1 MTEPE
6 LVAIELTDEERELM
20 VLALNEYGGPA
31 KHAYQLLCPVL
42 GQSNKGEWARLRS
55 RLMEAIENKEP
66 LSDLDWARALF
77 LTEISFGSNLV
88 GSGLD
93 FGPAAD
99 EYWLG
104 VLRSLQRKVS
114 SYARFLL
121 LLQNASYPAAE

>member
-6 LVAIELTDEERELM
+6 LVAIDLTDEERRLM
-20 VLALNEYGGPA
+20 ILALNEYGGSA
-31 KHAYQLLCPVL
+31 NYAYQLLCPVF
-42 GQSNKGEWARLRS
+42 GQSNEDEWYQLTTRLR
-55 RLMEAIENKEP
+55 EAIKNKEP

-77 LTEISFGSNLV
+77 LTEISFGSSLV

-104 VLRSLQRKVS
+104 ILRSLQRKVS
-114 SYARFLL
+114 SYDRFLL